1 MSQGCGVLLREIEL
15 HIVIAVGRIYI
26 TISSAIL
33 AVAAAIAVIA
43 LWRRKGVDP
52 VKGTVSSNYGVRSS
66 GFHNGTD
73 IAVPAGTPVRSPW
86 RGTVIDTYSNAQGGL
101 QMIIDHPNGYRT
113 GYAHLSETVAAKG
126 DKVRRG
132 QVVAKSGN
140 TGHSTGPHLHFTLR
154 KNGERIDPESVFD
167 FK

>member
-1 MSQGCGVLLREIEL
+1 MHRL
-15 HIVIAVGRIYI
+15 YI

-33 AVAAAIAVIA
+33 AISASIAIIA

-52 VKGTVSSNYGVRSS
+52 VKGSVSSRYGVRQS

-73 IAVPAGTPVRSPW
+73 IAVPEGTPVHSPW
-86 RGTVIDTYSNAQGGL
+86 RGTVIDTYTNSQGGL

-113 GYAHLSETVAAKG
+113 GYAHLSAAVAAKG
-126 DKVRRG
+126 QKVRRG
-132 QVVAKSGN
+132 QIVAKSGN

-154 KNGERIDPESVFD
+154 KDGERIDPESVFD